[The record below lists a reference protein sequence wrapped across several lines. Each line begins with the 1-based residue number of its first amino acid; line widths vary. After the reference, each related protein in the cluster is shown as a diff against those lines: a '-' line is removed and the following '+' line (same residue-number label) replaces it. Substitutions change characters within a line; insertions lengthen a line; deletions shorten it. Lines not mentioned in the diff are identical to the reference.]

1 MEITVFF
8 ENFLVD
14 KTMYKRRL
22 FVLVSKF
29 GKTLF
34 FENFLVDKTMYKRR
48 LFVLVSNF
56 GRKDN
61 ITNE

>member
-1 MEITVFF
+1 MEITMFF

-22 FVLVSKF
+22 FVLVLKF
-29 GKTLF
+29 
-34 FENFLVDKTMYKRR
+34 D
-48 LFVLVSNF
+48 
-56 GRKDN
+56 RKDN